1 VPDRVTHDVSC
12 RIVALRS
19 ARSLITNQSIC
30 ARSGVRS
37 RTEKPWSSK
46 LRYFT
51 CRLLALIVVSTAI
64 EAVRGGVPVMS
75 FRLLEVTELQT
86 SSTPAE
92 SPSG

>member
-1 VPDRVTHDVSC
+1 M
-12 RIVALRS
+12 VASRS
-19 ARSLITNQSIC
+19 ARLLITNQSIC

-51 CRLLALIVVSTAI
+51 CRLLALIPSSTATLV
-64 EAVRGGVPVMS
+64 VRGGEPVMS
-75 FRLLEVTELQT
+75 LRLLEVTELHT
-86 SSTPAE
+86 NSTPAE